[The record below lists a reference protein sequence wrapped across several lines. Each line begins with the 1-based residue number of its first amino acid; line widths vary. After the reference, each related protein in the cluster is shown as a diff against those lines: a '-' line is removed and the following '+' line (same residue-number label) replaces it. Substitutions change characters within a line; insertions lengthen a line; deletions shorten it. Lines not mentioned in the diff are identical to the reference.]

1 MQPSDR
7 EAEQGSEQPSEQPS
21 GQPRGQP
28 PAQPPEQQSAP
39 RRASFLQT
47 LRAVGWGL
55 LGIRKGSGY
64 AEDAS
69 RLNPV
74 HIVVAAVL
82 AGVLFVVAL
91 ILIVRWAV
99 ASLS

>member
-1 MQPSDR
+1 M
-7 EAEQGSEQPSEQPS
+7 
-21 GQPRGQP
+21 
-28 PAQPPEQQSAP
+28 
-39 RRASFLQT
+39 
-47 LRAVGWGL
+47 RAVGWGL